1 MDLIDLKK
9 DLQPIDSEEM
19 YDEPMYS
26 YGLCISLGREELEKL
41 GIEKLPEAGG
51 EMMIKAIA
59 YVKTVRESKE
69 QDGVEQNVELQIT
82 AMGIEP
88 FDKSGDQAE
97 GLYGEKAAT
106 APPKAEPAAKQATY
120 LAQEVFMGKNIT
132 TPDNIKFGNM
142 PAEYRMRYKKMIE
155 EHNKREKEKKK
166 NKTKQEEFAN
176 KLYGATNK

>member
-19 YDEPMYS
+19 YDQPMYS

-41 GIEKLPEAGG
+41 GIEKLPEAGS
-51 EMMIKAIA
+51 EMMIKAFA

-88 FDKSGDQAE
+88 FDKSGNQAE
-97 GLYGEKAAT
+97 SLYGDRPT
-106 APPKAEPAAKQATY
+106 PTPKATPVAETSTY
-120 LAQEVFMGKNIT
+120 LA
-132 TPDNIKFGNM
+132 
-142 PAEYRMRYKKMIE
+142 
-155 EHNKREKEKKK
+155 
-166 NKTKQEEFAN
+166 
-176 KLYGATNK
+176 

>member
-9 DLQPIDSEEM
+9 DPQPIDSEEM

-41 GIEKLPEAGG
+41 GIEKLPEAGR
-51 EMMIKAIA
+51 EMMIKGLV
-59 YVKTVRESKE
+59 YVKSVRESKE

-106 APPKAEPAAKQATY
+106 PPPKAQPVADTSTY
-120 LAQEVFMGKNIT
+120 LA
-132 TPDNIKFGNM
+132 
-142 PAEYRMRYKKMIE
+142 
-155 EHNKREKEKKK
+155 
-166 NKTKQEEFAN
+166 
-176 KLYGATNK
+176 

>member
-9 DLQPIDSEEM
+9 DPQPIDSNEM

-97 GLYGEKAAT
+97 GLYGKKAAT

-120 LAQEVFMGKNIT
+120 LAQEVIMAEKT
-132 TPDNIKFGNM
+132 ADNFGYGNM
-142 PAEYRMRYKKMIE
+142 SAEYRMKYKKMLE
-155 EHNKREKEKKK
+155 AHDKKEKEKKK

>member
-9 DLQPIDSEEM
+9 DPQPIDSNEM

-41 GIEKLPEAGG
+41 GIEILPEAGG

-97 GLYGEKAAT
+97 GLYGEKAAI
-106 APPKAEPAAKQATY
+106 APPNAEPAAKQATY
-120 LAQEVFMGKNIT
+120 LA
-132 TPDNIKFGNM
+132 
-142 PAEYRMRYKKMIE
+142 
-155 EHNKREKEKKK
+155 
-166 NKTKQEEFAN
+166 
-176 KLYGATNK
+176 

>member
-9 DLQPIDSEEM
+9 DPQPIDSNEM

-132 TPDNIKFGNM
+132 TPDNIKFGDM
-142 PAEYRMRYKKMIE
+142 SATARMNYLRMLDK
-155 EHNKREKEKKK
+155 KREEEEEKKLK
-166 NKTKQEEFAN
+166 
-176 KLYGATNK
+176 KLYPKSYMGGKKK